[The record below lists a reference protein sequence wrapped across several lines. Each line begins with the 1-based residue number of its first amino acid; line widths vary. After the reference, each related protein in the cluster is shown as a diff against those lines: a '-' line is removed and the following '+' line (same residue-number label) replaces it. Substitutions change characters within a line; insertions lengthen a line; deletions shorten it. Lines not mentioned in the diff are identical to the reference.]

1 MPSLVRKPGVHGR
14 SASGTFFDCG
24 GAGGGEEESFFVAAS
39 GLLLAEDGVEEEED
53 EDDGVIGGLEIPAEG
68 QSQMKAKH
76 PMDFIVNPL
85 LRKSLHCRV
94 CILMFLGIK
103 EFSYPVVVSATQ
115 PLALGRN
122 VVKIVGG
129 AEVAILKYMSNER
142 IGLYLGSSVL
152 NILNM

>member
-68 QSQMKAKH
+68 QSPMKTKH
-76 PMDFIVNPL
+76 PMDFINPYSENL
-85 LRKSLHCRV
+85 
-94 CILMFLGIK
+94 CILMFHVCYNYK
-103 EFSYPVVVSATQ
+103 
-115 PLALGRN
+115 
-122 VVKIVGG
+122 
-129 AEVAILKYMSNER
+129 
-142 IGLYLGSSVL
+142 
-152 NILNM
+152 